1 MSAKS
6 LEKVSQESEPLGL
19 TKDQELHPDHPE
31 DYLREGE
38 RWATEEDMSTLR
50 RVGDRIPAAAY
61 LVVLTEFCERFTFY
75 GITGPF
81 QNYIQN
87 GYKVPGSRP
96 GAIDGGQHLAT
107 GLSNFFQ
114 FWCYLTPILGA
125 VVADQYLGKFK
136 TIILFSII
144 YIIGDLVLTLTALPS
159 SIRHGGALP
168 GLVIAMIVIGFGTGG
183 IKSNVS
189 PMVAEQYG
197 RYRPFV
203 RKLKNGTEVLVDR
216 ELTVQ
221 SIFNWFY
228 WAINVGGLS
237 AIATTE
243 IEANVDF
250 WPAYLMPT
258 LMCVVCLV
266 VFWLGKK
273 KYVLVKP
280 NGSIVLKTYRVVR
293 AGIRNHRRAK
303 ADNALVMNEDGKP
316 AGWIEYAKPSVAQDG
331 ASFDWTDT
339 FVDELRT
346 AVRSCKVFLLMP
358 FFWLAYS
365 QITNNL
371 ISQAGQMNTGSVP
384 NDIMQN
390 IDPLCI
396 IILVPIFDKLIFPGF
411 RRMGLELRPVTRIT
425 IGLFFAAVAMAYS
438 AIIQHVVYTTGP
450 YYDHAGDGDNGF
462 NDINAGIQVPSYIL
476 IGISEIFASVTGLEY
491 AYKRAPESMKSIV
504 MSMFL
509 FTNAGGSILGFC
521 FNSISANPHLVENFA
536 IVSGLTGA
544 ATVVFY
550 ICFRHYDNREAEEL
564 KKKTVF
570 EKETQKPGYTDGED
584 A

>member
-1 MSAKS
+1 MSSKS
-6 LEKVSQESEPLGL
+6 LEKVSQESSPIALQDE
-19 TKDQELHPDHPE
+19 ELHPEHFD
-31 DYLREGE
+31 DYLRDGE
-38 RWATEEDMSTLR
+38 RWATEEDMSMLR
-50 RVGDRIPAAAY
+50 RVGDRIPTAAFF
-61 LVVLTEFCERFTFY
+61 VVLTEFCERFTYY

-87 GYKVPGSRP
+87 GYRVPNSNP
-96 GAIDGGQHLAT
+96 GAIGGGQHLAT

-125 VVADQYLGKFK
+125 VIADQYLGKFK
-136 TIILFSII
+136 TIVVFSII
-144 YIIGDLVLTLTALPS
+144 YIVGDLILTLTSIPA

-168 GLVIAMIVIGFGTGG
+168 GLVIAMITIGLGTGG

-203 RKLKNGTEVLVDR
+203 RTLKNGTQVVVDR

-243 IEANVDF
+243 LEANVDF
-250 WPAYLMPT
+250 WPAYLLPT
-258 LMCVVCLV
+258 LMFVVCVV
-266 VFWLGKK
+266 VFVLGRK
-273 KYVLVKP
+273 KYVITKP
-280 NGSIVLKTYRVVR
+280 TGSIVVKAYKVFVTGVR
-293 AGIRNHRRAK
+293 NYRRAK
-303 ADNALVMNEDGKP
+303 AENRLILDEDGKKIS
-316 AGWIEYAKPSVAQDG
+316 WMDYAKPSLAPDG
-331 ASFDWTDT
+331 GAVGWTDK

-346 AVRSCKVFLLMP
+346 ALRSCKVMAIYPL
-358 FFWLAYS
+358 FWLCYNQMS
-365 QITNNL
+365 NNMV
-371 ISQAGQMNTGSVP
+371 SQAGQMNTGSVP

-396 IILVPIFDKLIFPGF
+396 IILIPIFDRLVFPGF

-425 IGLFFAAVAMAYS
+425 IGFLVAALAMAYA
-438 AIIQHVVYTTGP
+438 AILQHFVYKTGP
-450 YYDHAGDGDNGF
+450 YFDAAGDGDNGF
-462 NDINAGIQVPSYIL
+462 NHISAAIQVPAYIL
-476 IGISEIFASVTGLEY
+476 IAISEIFASVTGLEY

-504 MSMFL
+504 MSIFL

-521 FNSISANPHLVENFA
+521 FNSISANPHLVKNFA
-536 IVSGLTGA
+536 IVSGLMGA
-544 ATVVFY
+544 GTIVFF

-564 KKKTVF
+564 KKNTVF
-570 EKETQKPGYTDGED
+570 EKESPKVGYAADE
-584 A
+584 